1 MHSGTTDLSTFPAL
15 PGGGSLVTDGDELHA
30 SDLGNL
36 VDRRPA
42 AILHPRSTADVA
54 VTTAWC
60 ARNDVPLRAHGTLHT
75 TGGQALCSSGGV
87 QVDTRSLDLIHAITD
102 EHAEVEAGVL
112 LRDVVWHAWL
122 RGLRMTSGPTGYLQL
137 TTGGVL
143 SVGGISSVHGEGSII
158 DRVQAVEVVTPT
170 GAVRWCTPQ
179 RNSALFRAVLGGLGC
194 AGIITRARLALTPVP
209 PRARVYDAHFSSL
222 QEAVDTARVLIG
234 HDEVD
239 DLLIRWS
246 APHRDRYQL
255 RFSAY
260 HHPDRP
266 PDDAHL
272 LRGLDVRP
280 QTWDISYWEFAIST
294 DTRYEPF
301 VTAGWNRVHKVW
313 ADYFLPDR
321 ALDGFLAATMPE
333 VTELDLS
340 ETSIGLL
347 FPHRRASF
355 TRPGLRVPD
364 DDLVWLFDLLSD
376 GVGQT
381 DPFWLPDRLR
391 RNQRWRRRAESMGGT
406 LYPIG
411 TDLDPDSHELVL
423 PHPERMVAEDPCFR

>member
-1 MHSGTTDLSTFPAL
+1 MHSGTTDLSTFPGL
-15 PGGGSLVTDGDELHA
+15 PGGGELVTDGDDLHA
-30 SDLGNL
+30 SDLGNI

-42 AILHPRSTADVA
+42 AILRPRSTADVA
-54 VTTAWC
+54 VTAAWC
-60 ARNDVPLRAHGTLHT
+60 ARNGVPLRAHGTLHT
-75 TGGQALCSSGGV
+75 TGGQALCPSGGV
-87 QVDTRSLDLIHAITD
+87 QVDMRSLNLIHAVTD
-102 EHAEVEAGVL
+102 EHADVEAGVL

-137 TTGGVL
+137 STGGVL
-143 SVGGISSVHGEGSII
+143 SVGGISSVPAEGAII
-158 DRVQAVEVVTPT
+158 DRVRAVEVVTPT

-179 RNSALFRAVLGGLGC
+179 RNGSLFRAVLGGLGR

-209 PRARVYDAHFSSL
+209 PRARVYDANFSSL
-222 QEAVDTARVLIG
+222 QAAVDTARVLVDR
-234 HDEVD
+234 DEVD
-239 DLLIRWS
+239 DVLIRWY

-255 RFSAY
+255 RFTAY
-260 HHPDRP
+260 HHPDLP

-272 LRGLDVRP
+272 VRGLDLAP

-294 DTRYEPF
+294 DNRYDPF

-333 VTELDLS
+333 ITELDLS

-347 FPHRRASF
+347 FPHRRSSF

-364 DDLVWLFDLLSD
+364 DDVVWLFDVLSD

-411 TDLDPDSHELVL
+411 TDLEPHAHELVL
-423 PHPERMVAEDPCFR
+423 PQPERMAADDPCFR